1 MATDTAAH
9 LPPTDLTTLTWGGV
23 ELGWVGLRG
32 CGGFSKPFWNISQH
46 QPLFLFYFILFYVFS
61 KTFSPQTF
69 YSNQAYSSMISIL
82 FL

>member
-1 MATDTAAH
+1 MATDTDAH

-46 QPLFLFYFILFYVFS
+46 QPLFLFYFILFYFMFS
-61 KTFSPQTF
+61 LKHFIQIKLIH
-69 YSNQAYSSMISIL
+69 Q
-82 FL
+82 